1 MTVLGSTE
9 LDDDQNRD
17 WRCSGSRAADG
28 LAAPVRAQLP
38 HYPFSGTMVAFRSK
52 QAVPRIGLSGW
63 CGRHHRS
70 AFDMDALQA
79 LVAAT
84 RAEPD
89 AAIAACDHALS
100 RMDRQRHFLR
110 QLQRV
115 VRPPP
120 GED

>member
-1 MTVLGSTE
+1 M
-9 LDDDQNRD
+9 DDITD
-17 WRCSGSRAADG
+17 
-28 LAAPVRAQLP
+28 QLP
-38 HYPFSGTMVAFRSK
+38 T
-52 QAVPRIGLSGW
+52 
-63 CGRHHRS
+63 
-70 AFDMDALQA
+70 DMDALQA

-89 AAIAACDHALS
+89 AAIAKCDAAIAACDHALS
-100 RMDRQRHFLR
+100 QMDRQRHLLR